1 MSKAHFAT
9 LTCYLAFIGLGISG
23 TLLGPTFQSLT
34 RKFEMPLEDAGIF
47 TALQFGGVSVGVL
60 LFGWILDRINAR
72 WMLSGGAL
80 LMGSGLLLISAAETL
95 EAALIGAGMLGL
107 GYGALDV
114 APNMVIVALNPK
126 RASAA
131 LNLLNVFYGVGA
143 VIGPQLVSWAL
154 NQQNFTLAFSGTA
167 IFVLLLAVPF
177 FFVSVQVSDG
187 QGTSAAVRANIR
199 WLALLPFFIMLF
211 LQVGAEVGYSSW
223 IFAQMNLAA
232 AAPEGIAALATSL
245 FWVGLTAGRLNASW
259 LLRRISNAQMIVLTV
274 TIMIAGVLL
283 ILIVPSVQAAGL
295 VSAVIVGFGVGPLF
309 PTVLAFATDRYPAA
323 RGTASGVLIAVG
335 TLGGTLLPLLQ
346 GQVGGGRDGG
356 MGVVLAAA
364 VLLLS
369 VGLWLLRADQRE
381 RLLVKNV

>member
-1 MSKAHFAT
+1 MSKARFAT
-9 LTCYLAFIGLGISG
+9 LTCYLAFVGLGISG

-34 RKFEMPLEDAGIF
+34 RKFEMPLENAGIF

-80 LMGSGLLLISAAETL
+80 LMGSGLLLIGAAETL

-131 LNLLNVFYGVGA
+131 LNLLNVFYGIGA

-154 NQQNFTLAFSGTA
+154 RQENFTLAFSGTA
-167 IFVLLLAVPF
+167 LFVLALAVPF
-177 FFVSVQVSDG
+177 AFVSVRVSDE
-187 QGTSAAVRANIR
+187 QGAGVRANIR
-199 WLALLPFFIMLF
+199 WLALLPFFMMLF

-223 IFAQMNLAA
+223 IFAQLNLAA
-232 AAPEGIAALATSL
+232 AAPEDIAALATSL

-259 LLRRISNAQMIVLTV
+259 LLRRISNGQMIVLTV

-283 ILIVPSVQAAGL
+283 ILVLPSAQAAGL
-295 VSAVIVGFGVGPLF
+295 LSAVIVGFGVGPLF
-309 PTVLAFATDRYPAA
+309 PTVLAFATDRYPSA

-356 MGVVLAAA
+356 MVVVLAAA
-364 VLLLS
+364 ALLLM
-369 VGLWLLRADQRE
+369 VGLWLLRADRRE
-381 RLLVKNV
+381 SIPVNVQ